1 MKPEQILQEFQK
13 RIEESYQKGNQGRR
27 SINIH
32 TPRGSFN
39 AGLDKGFD
47 ILADILEVCP
57 VCLGEGKVE
66 IQTAPDESHFRAC
79 ECQSEDDFSG
89 ASEGDR

>member
-1 MKPEQILQEFQK
+1 MKPEQILQQFK
-13 RIEESYQKGNQGRR
+13 KHIEESYQRGNLGRIAQNK
-27 SINIH
+27 SA
-32 TPRGSFN
+32 PRGAFN

-66 IQTAPDESHFRAC
+66 IQTSPDESYFRAC
-79 ECQSEDDFSG
+79 ECQGEDDFSG